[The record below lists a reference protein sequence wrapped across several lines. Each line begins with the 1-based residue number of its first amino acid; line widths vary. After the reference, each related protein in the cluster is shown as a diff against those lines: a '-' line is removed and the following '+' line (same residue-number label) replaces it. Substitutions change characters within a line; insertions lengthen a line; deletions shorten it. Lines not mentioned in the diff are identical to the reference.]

1 MRSYPRIGT
10 HDLGIQ
16 LDIVGAFLFCQGA
29 LGGGLVRGP
38 KIDAM
43 LTDTE
48 KKIHGNF
55 GHQIRPFGGLMTAKL
70 IAGPLR
76 SVWKCP
82 RGPKNAYSME
92 IGKTLVGGEWDSL
105 WGPPPPSSEYHFSNF
120 FSGESFR
127 NHGFGRSHLQKNHG
141 FCTLSKA
148 KSFRNHGFGRI
159 VF

>member
-43 LTDTE
+43 LTDKE

-55 GHQIRPFGGLMTAKL
+55 GHEIRPFGGLMTAKL

-82 RGPKNAYSME
+82 RGPKNAYSAE
-92 IGKTLVGGEWDSL
+92 IGKTLAGGRGTVRGDL
-105 WGPPPPSSEYHFSNF
+105 PPLLVNKCLDP
-120 FSGESFR
+120 R
-127 NHGFGRSHLQKNHG
+127 
-141 FCTLSKA
+141 A
-148 KSFRNHGFGRI
+148 
-159 VF
+159 